1 MPQESNLSQRQM
13 IDQSFK
19 DVLDAQTAEQIQAVT
34 ENLMSPSQTP
44 SAADQFMDQLNTES
58 DYKAAVPTV
67 IADIEK
73 YKKDRDRKLKDS
85 LFETVLAAER
95 QAWIDEHKYPMPSK
109 VRRMVES
116 KIRTAIKKGRLVVD
130 DLGRPRWRGKNV
142 Q

>member
-1 MPQESNLSQRQM
+1 MPQESKILN
-13 IDQSFK
+13 QSFK
-19 DVLDAQTAEQIQAVT
+19 DVLDVQAAEQIQAVT
-34 ENLMSPSQTP
+34 ENLMPLTESPTV
-44 SAADQFMDQLNTES
+44 ADQFMDQLNTES

-116 KIRTAIKKGRLVVD
+116 KIRTAIKKKRLVID
-130 DLGRPRWRGKNV
+130 DLGRPHWRGKNV

>member
-1 MPQESNLSQRQM
+1 MPQESKILN
-13 IDQSFK
+13 QSFK
-19 DVLDAQTAEQIQAVT
+19 DVLDVQTAEQIQAMT
-34 ENLMSPSQTP
+34 ENLMSLTESPTV
-44 SAADQFMDQLNTES
+44 ADQFMDQLNTES

-73 YKKDRDRKLKDS
+73 YKKDRDCKLKDS

-116 KIRTAIKKGRLVVD
+116 KIRTAIKKKRLVID

>member
-1 MPQESNLSQRQM
+1 MPQESNLRQAL
-13 IDQSFK
+13 DQSFK
-19 DVLDAQTAEQIQAVT
+19 EVLDAQTAELAEAVT
-34 ENLMSPSQTP
+34 ENLMSPTQTP
-44 SAADQFMDQLNTES
+44 SAADQFMDQLNTAS
-58 DYKAAVPTV
+58 DYKAAIPTV

-109 VRRMVES
+109 IRRMVES